1 LKHVSPLVISISV
14 TMEPL
19 IGSLIGW
26 LFFETEIP
34 SKWTLLGG
42 PLLLAGVL
50 LIVISSDKSQEQE
63 LGGYSDE

>member
-1 LKHVSPLVISISV
+1 
-14 TMEPL
+14 MEPL

-26 LFFETEIP
+26 IFFDTTIP

-50 LIVISSDKSQEQE
+50 LVVISSDKSQEQE

>member
-1 LKHVSPLVISISV
+1 
-14 TMEPL
+14 L